1 MASFAERM
9 IGAATLNVKTYEE
22 VEHDESALPQ
32 AMAVVALS
40 VIASG
45 IGSAGFG
52 SRGLVGGLIAAGVGW
67 VVWAGIIFV
76 VGTKL
81 LPEPSTKADCR
92 AGLAPFATDRSF
104 AEPRLRDDRLSP
116 GILNILGIIPLF
128 GWLVRF
134 VVWIWQL
141 VATVVAVRQALDYR
155 STGKAVVVCLV
166 GFGAYLFV
174 AFWLAAFLGLG
185 GLALGSGGR

>member
-1 MASFAERM
+1 MASFTERM

-52 SRGLVGGLIAAGVGW
+52 GSRGLVGGLITAGVGW

-81 LPEPSTKADCR
+81 LPEPSTKADFGQLLR
-92 AGLAPFATDRSF
+92 TIGFA
-104 AEPRLRDDRLSP
+104 ASP
-116 GILNILGIIPLF
+116 GILNILGIIPFF
-128 GWLVRF
+128 GWLVRL

-141 VATVVAVRQALDYR
+141 MTTVVAVRQALDYK

-166 GFGAYLFV
+166 GFVAYLFV
-174 AFWLAAFLGLG
+174 AFWLAAFFGLG
-185 GLALGSGGR
+185 GMALGR

>member
-45 IGSAGFG
+45 ISSAGFG

-81 LPEPSTKADCR
+81 LPEPSTKADFGQLLR
-92 AGLAPFATDRSF
+92 TIDFA
-104 AEPRLRDDRLSP
+104 ASP

>member
-1 MASFAERM
+1 MASFTERM
-9 IGAATLNVKTYEE
+9 IGAATLNVKIYEE

-40 VIASG
+40 VIASA

-52 SRGLVGGLIAAGVGW
+52 SRGLVAGLIAAGVGW

-81 LPEPSTKADCR
+81 LPEPSTKADFGQLLR
-92 AGLAPFATDRSF
+92 TIGFA
-104 AEPRLRDDRLSP
+104 ASP
-116 GILNILGIIPLF
+116 GILNILGIVPLF

-141 VATVVAVRQALDYR
+141 VATVVAVRQALDYK

-166 GFGAYLFV
+166 GFVAYLFV

-185 GLALGSGGR
+185 GLALGR